1 MFYNSTEIIRS
12 PQDTAVFL
20 NKPAIFVC
28 ETSGSDFT
36 EWIINGTNLRDLSS
50 DDLSR
55 TFGINNTLTIAGRV
69 KYNETRVQCVTGDI
83 EGSLRKSENV
93 TLTIQGIW

>member
-1 MFYNSTEIIRS
+1 MFPNT
-12 PQDTAVFL
+12 
-20 NKPAIFVC
+20 PAIFIC

-50 DDLSR
+50 DNLSR
-55 TFGINNTLTIAGRV
+55 TFGVNNTLTIAGRV
-69 KYNETRVQCVTGDI
+69 EYNETRVQCVTGDI
-83 EGSLRKSENV
+83 EGSLIKSENV